1 MHFFKQIFNLFLI
14 LNLLFIHTGFAST
27 DTTEKKTFINP
38 ETEQVDPI
46 DTLNSAIANLAS
58 LIDKSNRLKITGY
71 IQPQFQL
78 TETEGAESFAG
89 GNFAAFQDNRFQMRR
104 GRVKFTYEHGLAM
117 YMLNTDW
124 TEKGVNIRE
133 TYVRVTDP
141 WTEHFQLTLGMRQ
154 YLFGH
159 DPNYSSGDRET
170 PERARMFQIL
180 FPTERDLQAIITFQ
194 PPKTSRYNWM
204 RLDVA
209 AANGSGVAAEFDK
222 YKDIYGRASI
232 SKSNES
238 ETIKLGFGVSYL
250 KGGYRSGVMKLNSI
264 SLDANNNPVYVTSN
278 DSANLTSRVP
288 REYIGADLQLTTDT
302 KFGINLI
309 RAEYIQ
315 GWQTG
320 TASSNTTPNVLPTA
334 DLFKRRFN
342 GFSFYFIQNIGQS
355 KFQLVAKYDWYDPNV
370 QVSGTQIGAANS
382 KTTAADIKYST
393 IGLGINYRIMEG
405 VKITAYYDIVSN
417 EITALKGYDVD
428 RKDNVFT
435 FRIQYKF

>member
-1 MHFFKQIFNLFLI
+1 MHTIKQKISLLLIFNL
-14 LNLLFIHTGFAST
+14 LFVHFSIASV
-27 DTTEKKTFINP
+27 DTTAKPIYNP
-38 ETEQVDPI
+38 ENEKVDPI

-58 LIDKSNRLKITGY
+58 LIDKSNRLKFTGY
-71 IQPQFQL
+71 LQPQFQW
-78 TETEGAESFAG
+78 TEAEGAESFSG
-89 GNFAAFQDNRFQMRR
+89 GNFAPFQDNRFMMRR
-104 GRVKFTYEHGLAM
+104 GRIKFTYEFGLALF
-117 YMLNTDW
+117 MLNTDW

-133 TYVRVTDP
+133 TYVRITDP
-141 WTEHFQLTLGMRQ
+141 WIQHFQLTLGMRQ

-159 DPNYSSGDRET
+159 DVNYSSGDRET

-204 RLDVA
+204 KLDIA
-209 AANGSGVAAEFDK
+209 ATNGSGVAAEFDK

-232 SKSNES
+232 SKSNEA
-238 ETIKLGFGVSYL
+238 ENIKFGFGVSYL
-250 KGGYRSGVMKLNSI
+250 KGGYRGGVMKVNSMSTNSKNDPI
-264 SLDANNNPVYVTSN
+264 FITTT

-288 REYIGADLQLTTDT
+288 REYIGADIQLTTDY
-302 KFGINLI
+302 KFGINIL

-320 TASSNTTPNVLPTA
+320 NGSSNTTPNVLPSS
-334 DLFKRRFN
+334 DLYIRRFN

-355 KFQLVAKYDWYDPNV
+355 NFQVVAKYDWFDPNILEK
-370 QVSGTQIGAANS
+370 GTQIGAVNS
-382 KTTAADIKYST
+382 KTTAADIKYTT
-393 IGLGINYRIMEG
+393 IGFGLNYRLFEG

-417 EITALKGYDVD
+417 EITSIKNYDID